1 MVDNAHVS
9 WRQAQFKIAK
19 QTARTG
25 HFASIV
31 LQARPAV
38 TDSISFAPEVPR
50 TGWWPPIELGVT
62 AALDALKNRIGLGP
76 TEVLITGFV
85 YLPTDTT
92 DETAKTA
99 AFMAT
104 LSAFLAPS
112 QLPSLHLSE
121 DQQRWRF
128 EWPM

>member
-1 MVDNAHVS
+1 MDQEI
-9 WRQAQFKIAK
+9 WRQGQFKIAK

-25 HFASIV
+25 HFASIA
-31 LQARPAV
+31 LQARSAA
-38 TDSISFAPEVPR
+38 TDSIAFSPDLPR
-50 TGWWPPIELGVT
+50 TGLWPAIQRGV
-62 AALDALKNRIGLGP
+62 AEALDALNEKIGLGP

-104 LSAFLAPS
+104 LSVFLEPA
-112 QLPSLHLSE
+112 QIPSLHLSE
-121 DQQRWRF
+121 DQRSWRL